1 MIKKFLSKK
10 ENSYATVPFKK
21 NFKENGA
28 DERFWVYCDKCNNHI
43 FKKDL
48 EDNLS
53 MCPKCNKHYNLGA
66 RDRIKLLID
75 DTTFQEFDTSIEFDN
90 ILSFPDYSEKINKY
104 QNNTKEKEAVITG
117 KGCIN
122 GIDVVLCVMNP
133 DFMMGSMG
141 SVVGDKITSAIEYAI
156 ENKLPVIISCASGGA
171 RMQEGIISLMQMA
184 KTSQALARLSQAGL
198 IYISLLTNPTTGG
211 VTASFA
217 MLGDIIIAEPNALI
231 AFAGPRVIKQTIK
244 QDLPEGFQTSEFL
257 LKHGFIDIVIGRND
271 MKSTLFKILE
281 MHNPVDSEMENS
293 YCEEGD
299 LIACTEH

>member
-10 ENSYATVPFKK
+10 ETSYATVTLNK
-21 NFKENGA
+21 NFKENSA
-28 DERFWVYCDKCNNHI
+28 DERFWVYCDECNKHI

-53 MCPKCNKHYNLGA
+53 VCPKCGKHYNLAA
-66 RDRIKLLID
+66 RERVNLLID
-75 DTTFQEFDTSIEFDN
+75 NTTFNEFDSSLDFNN
-90 ILSFPDYSEKINKY
+90 ILDFPDYSEKIEKYRNKTSE
-104 QNNTKEKEAVITG
+104 QEAVITG
-117 KGCIN
+117 VGYIN
-122 GIDVVLCVMNP
+122 KIEVVLCVMNP

-141 SVVGDKITSAIEYAI
+141 SVVGDKITYAIEYAI
-156 ENKLPVIISCASGGA
+156 DNKLPVIISCASGGA
-171 RMQEGIISLMQMA
+171 RMQEGIVSLMQMA
-184 KTSQALARLSQAGL
+184 KTSQALAKLSQAGL
-198 IYISLLTNPTTGG
+198 LYISLLTNPTTGG

-244 QDLPEGFQTSEFL
+244 QDLPKGFQTSEFL
-257 LKHGFIDIVIGRND
+257 LKHGFVDLIVSRSD
-271 MKSTLFKILE
+271 MKSMLFKILE
-281 MHNPVDSEMENS
+281 MHSYDKVKVED

>member
-10 ENSYATVPFKK
+10 ETSYATVTLNK
-21 NFKENGA
+21 NFKENSA
-28 DERFWVYCDKCNNHI
+28 DERFWVYCEECNNHI

-53 MCPKCNKHYNLGA
+53 VCPKCSKHYNFSA

-75 DTTFQEFDTSIEFDN
+75 DNTFREFNSPSDFNN
-90 ILSFPDYSEKINKY
+90 ILDFPDYDEKVEKYRSKTSE
-104 QNNTKEKEAVITG
+104 QEAVITG
-117 KGCIN
+117 VGYIN
-122 GIDVVLCVMNP
+122 EIEVVLCVMNP

-156 ENKLPVIISCASGGA
+156 DNKLPVIISCASGGA
-171 RMQEGIISLMQMA
+171 RMQEGIVSLMQMA

-198 IYISLLTNPTTGG
+198 LYISLLTNPTTGG

-217 MLGDIIIAEPNALI
+217 MLGDIIIAEPNTLI

-244 QDLPEGFQTSEFL
+244 QDLPKGFQTSEFL
-257 LKHGFIDIVIGRND
+257 LKHGFVDSIVSRSH
-271 MKSTLFKILE
+271 MKSTLFKILKI
-281 MHNPVDSEMENS
+281 HGCDNVKVKDF
-293 YCEEGD
+293 YKEGD

>member
-10 ENSYATVPFKK
+10 ETSYATVTLNK
-21 NFKENGA
+21 NFKENSA
-28 DERFWVYCDKCNNHI
+28 DERFWVYCEECNNHI

-53 MCPKCNKHYNLGA
+53 VCPKCSNHYNFSA

-75 DTTFQEFDTSIEFDN
+75 DNTFREFNSPSDFNN
-90 ILSFPDYSEKINKY
+90 ILDFPDYDEKVEKYRSKTSE
-104 QNNTKEKEAVITG
+104 QEAVITG
-117 KGCIN
+117 VGYIN
-122 GIDVVLCVMNP
+122 EIEVVLCVMNP

-156 ENKLPVIISCASGGA
+156 DNKLPVIISCASGGA
-171 RMQEGIISLMQMA
+171 RMQEGIVSLMQMA

-198 IYISLLTNPTTGG
+198 LYISLLTNPTTGG

-244 QDLPEGFQTSEFL
+244 QDLPKGFQTSEFL
-257 LKHGFIDIVIGRND
+257 LKHGFVDSIVSRSH
-271 MKSTLFKILE
+271 MKSTLFKILKI
-281 MHNPVDSEMENS
+281 HGCDNVKVKDF
-293 YCEEGD
+293 YKEGD
-299 LIACTEH
+299 LIAYTEH